1 MKTMLRNIN
10 ILLILVMAFPI
21 IAISCSDDDSSAA
34 NLSFS
39 RSIYILPSSGSLEV
53 ELRASVPPETDLI
66 VPVNIE
72 GTAELNE
79 DYEISAKEFTIKAGE
94 TSGKLILIPKNNLTS
109 GREIRLSINPVN
121 GYVLG
126 DKKIAIIPIETKER
140 IMYSF
145 TSSYSRVLSTVEI
158 WVEVQGEIS
167 GKSFKALSDITFP
180 LEIGSSSSAI
190 IGTDFTAPTS
200 ITIPKNGRQAHF
212 TVAIQEDAEDY
223 AGKTGDT
230 YQLFYNAEDKGFIM
244 RATPYKANSKY
255 YDAFYGSTSLDLSA
269 YRDQWNVTVPTDI
282 EMIRPMARY
291 NLIATDVDKFLQKV
305 DKKEITGKKFTITV
319 KYNYYLPTAFDA
331 LTGKLKRSLQYMEYN
346 KTVELA
352 TLRGLENKDE
362 FTIGFDYLLI
372 NNESAASVPVTIEI
386 TNESKKVV
394 ARYQNLKIPYER
406 NKETNIRGHFMT
418 ASPGIDFDPDFEDE
432 DIIIDVT
439 PITPTEQ

>member
-1 MKTMLRNIN
+1 MKRNTYTSIIRTLGCLLLLPVFASRCIHEDPELTADGEIGVDPTAVN
-10 ILLILVMAFPI
+10 IMTNLILETPFDPI
-21 IAISCSDDDSSAA
+21 DISRNTRAEEETEFLHRFTVSA
-34 NLSFS
+34 
-39 RSIYILPSSGSLEV
+39 Y
-53 ELRASVPPETDLI
+53 
-66 VPVNIE
+66 E
-72 GTAELNE
+72 GTQKVASQV
-79 DYEISAKEFTIKAGE
+79 IFQKVQTGE
-94 TSGKLILIPKNNLTS
+94 TTISIPVRLKLHARK
-109 GREIRLSINPVN
+109 
-121 GYVLG
+121 YQ
-126 DKKIAIIPIETKER
+126 IA
-140 IMYSF
+140 
-145 TSSYSRVLSTVEI
+145 V
-158 WVEVQGEIS
+158 W
-167 GKSFKALSDITFP
+167 A
-180 LEIGSSSSAI
+180 
-190 IGTDFTAPTS
+190 
-200 ITIPKNGRQAHF
+200 
-212 TVAIQEDAEDY
+212 DY
-223 AGKTGDT
+223 TGKTGDT

-255 YDAFYGSTSLDLSA
+255 YDAFYGSTSLDLSS

-291 NLIATDVDKFLQKV
+291 NLIATDVEKFLQKV

-319 KYNYYLPTAFDA
+319 KYNYYLHTAFDA

-372 NNESAASVPVTIEI
+372 NNESTASVPVTIEI

-439 PITPTEQ
+439 PITPTE